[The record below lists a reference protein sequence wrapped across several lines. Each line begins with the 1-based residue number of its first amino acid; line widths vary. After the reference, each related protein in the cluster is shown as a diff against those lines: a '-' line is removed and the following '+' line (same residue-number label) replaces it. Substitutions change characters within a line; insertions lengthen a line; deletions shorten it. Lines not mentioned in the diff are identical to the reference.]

1 MSRLARDAAAA
12 LRRGLLATRRDATAA
27 ASTSAATVSRGR
39 RARAAS
45 TTTTTSSSSSSS
57 AAVDARDADADAAD
71 EDAWETVVG
80 LELHAQVAADTKLFS
95 GCVGRSSLSRDVAP
109 RALALPRGH
118 LAFRSIEPSS
128 VRSPLK

>member
-1 MSRLARDAAAA
+1 MTDAR
-12 LRRGLLATRRDATAA
+12 ATAA
-27 ASTSAATVSRGR
+27 FPRSIRRWVAAPDRARPPGRVGGRLPTAARARVAEDDLTSAENDR
-39 RARAAS
+39 
-45 TTTTTSSSSSSS
+45 
-57 AAVDARDADADAAD
+57 
-71 EDAWETVVG
+71 WETVVG
-80 LELHAQVAADTKLFS
+80 LELHAQVAAGTKLFS